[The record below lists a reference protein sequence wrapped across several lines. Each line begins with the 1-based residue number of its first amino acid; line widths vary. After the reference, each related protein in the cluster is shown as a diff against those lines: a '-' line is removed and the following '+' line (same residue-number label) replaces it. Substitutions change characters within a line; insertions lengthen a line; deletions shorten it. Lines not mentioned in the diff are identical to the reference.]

1 MTTNT
6 PGRSG
11 TDTTHATTTHATT
24 THATRLGAQAIA
36 AIALVVIVHTL
47 WLGRYPIIAPD
58 EGGWPLAVRNWADHG
73 LATFDY
79 YQAPVYHWI
88 LGLAF
93 RLFGPTVVVGRDTAA
108 IFTLLGLA
116 CFTGAAYRLTGD
128 RRTALWALLLL
139 GLDYA
144 TVLTDRRAYIEPFQM
159 FWMNALVFF
168 CLGRTRRDLVAA
180 ALATAGLLLTKANG
194 AFILVALVLASL
206 TDAPP
211 MDRERR
217 RRSWLALAAGAA
229 LAALVFAILAMHDPS
244 EFLKGWIATTR
255 GVPVRPGNGPGVVPA
270 VFRVGFIVID
280 PNFAFRILRV
290 LSTDAPFGVVLGTAG
305 AIMALFERRST
316 LIGWWFFLG
325 LAALIVQAVW
335 LENHLAVLYP
345 AMALGSAWFLAEMDR
360 TAMARHRFGVRWT
373 WASIVLVVVLVYD
386 VARFAGGVATTR
398 EPSRATVQ
406 WLDRHTQPSD
416 VVLAAPYIVMQ
427 RTTPAKSFWDL
438 VPPYLPAADS
448 LQAWHVRWLVVDR
461 KEWIGAMR
469 LQGAD
474 LGAFNNALAACC
486 TPVWPDTQSVDVTSS
501 SMPAFEVY
509 RVRTP

>member
-1 MTTNT
+1 MATNA
-6 PGRSG
+6 PGQSG
-11 TDTTHATTTHATT
+11 TGTTHATTPQATHF
-24 THATRLGAQAIA
+24 GAPAIA
-36 AIALVVIVHTL
+36 AIVLVVIVHTL
-47 WLGRYPIIAPD
+47 WLGRYPIIAAD
-58 EGGWPLAVRNWADHG
+58 EGGWPLAVRNWTEHG

-93 RLFGPTVVVGRDTAA
+93 RLFHPTVVIGRDTAA
-108 IFTLLGLA
+108 IFNLLGLA
-116 CFTGAAYRLTGD
+116 CFAGAAYRLTGD
-128 RRTALWALLLL
+128 RRTAFWALLLL

-168 CLGRTRRDLVAA
+168 FLGRSRRDLVAVAVA
-180 ALATAGLLLTKANG
+180 AAGLLLTKANG
-194 AFILVALVLASL
+194 AFIIVAVVLASL
-206 TDAPP
+206 SDVPA
-211 MDRERR
+211 MDRDSRR
-217 RRSWLALAAGAA
+217 WSWLALTAGVGIAVV
-229 LAALVFAILAMHDPS
+229 VFAILAVHDPS
-244 EFLKGWIATTR
+244 EFMKGWIATTR

-270 VFRVGFIVID
+270 VFRLGFIVID
-280 PNFAFRILRV
+280 PNFGFRILRV
-290 LSTDAPFGVVLGTAG
+290 LSTDAPFGVVLGAAG
-305 AIMALFERRST
+305 AIKALFERRAT

-360 TAMARHRFGVRWT
+360 TAMTRQRFGVRWT
-373 WASIVLVVVLVYD
+373 WASVVLVFVLVYD

-427 RTTPAKSFWDL
+427 RATPERSFWDL

-474 LGAFNNALAACC
+474 LGAFNTGLAACC
-486 TPVWPDTQSVDVTSS
+486 TPVWPDSQSVDVMSS
-501 SMPAFEVY
+501 AMPPFEVY

>member
-1 MTTNT
+1 MESMATNT
-6 PGRSG
+6 AGRPATDGPNESG
-11 TDTTHATTTHATT
+11 IGAT
-24 THATRLGAQAIA
+24 AIA
-36 AIALVVIVHTL
+36 AVVLVVVVHTL
-47 WLGRYPIIAPD
+47 WLGRYPIVAAD
-58 EGGWPLAVRNWADHG
+58 EGGWPLAVRNWAGQG

-93 RLFGPTVVVGRDTAA
+93 RIFQPTVVVGRDAA
-108 IFTLLGLA
+108 AVFNLLGLA
-116 CFTGAAYRLTGD
+116 CFTGAAYRLTGS

-168 CLGRTRRDLVAA
+168 FLGRSRRDLVCAA
-180 ALATAGLLLTKANG
+180 VAAAGLLLTKANG

-206 TDAPP
+206 TDVPA
-211 MDRERR
+211 MDRADR
-217 RRSWLALAAGAA
+217 RRSWTALGAGVALAAI
-229 LAALVFAILAMHDPS
+229 VFALLALHDPG
-244 EFLKGWIATTR
+244 EFLRGWIATTR

-280 PNFAFRILRV
+280 PNFGFRILRV
-290 LSTDAPFGVVLGTAG
+290 LSTDAPFGVVLGAAG
-305 AIMALFERRST
+305 AIMTLFERRAS

-360 TAMARHRFGVRWT
+360 TAMARRRFGVRWT
-373 WASIVLVVVLVYD
+373 WASIVLVCVLLYD
-386 VARFAGGVATTR
+386 VARFAGGVATTK

-406 WLDRHTQPSD
+406 WLDHHTEPSD

-427 RTTPAKSFWDL
+427 RATPQRSFWDL
-438 VPPYLPAADS
+438 VPPYLPAPDS
-448 LQAWHVRWLVVDR
+448 LRAWHVRWLVVDR
-461 KEWIGAMR
+461 KEWVGAMR
-469 LQGAD
+469 LQNAG
-474 LGAFNNALAACC
+474 LGAFNAALADCC
-486 TPVWPDTQSVDVTSS
+486 TPVWPDSQAVDVTSAG
-501 SMPAFEVY
+501 MPPFEVY
-509 RVRTP
+509 RVRAP

>member
-1 MTTNT
+1 MATNA

-11 TDTTHATTTHATT
+11 TGATQSSHASTRATQ
-24 THATRLGAQAIA
+24 LGAPAIA
-36 AIALVVIVHTL
+36 AVVLVVIVHTL
-47 WLGRYPIIAPD
+47 WLGRYPIVAAD
-58 EGGWPLAVRNWADHG
+58 EGGWPLAVRNWAEHG
-73 LATFDY
+73 VATFDY
-79 YQAPVYHWI
+79 YQAPAYHWI
-88 LGLAF
+88 LGVAF
-93 RLFGPTVVVGRDTAA
+93 RVFQPTVVIGRDTAA
-108 IFTLLGLA
+108 IFNLLGLA
-116 CFTGAAYRLTGD
+116 CFAGAAYRLTGD

-168 CLGRTRRDLVAA
+168 FLGRTRRDLMAAAVAA
-180 ALATAGLLLTKANG
+180 AGLLLTKANG

-206 TDAPP
+206 TDVPTI
-211 MDRERR
+211 DRDSR
-217 RRSWLALAAGAA
+217 RRSWLALGAGVGI
-229 LAALVFAILAMHDPS
+229 AALVFGLLALHDPS
-244 EFLKGWIATTR
+244 EFMKGWIATTR

-280 PNFAFRILRV
+280 PNFGFRILRV
-290 LSTDAPFGVVLGTAG
+290 LSTDAPFGVVLGAAG
-305 AIMALFERRST
+305 AIKALFERRAT

-360 TAMARHRFGVRWT
+360 TAMTRQRFGVRWT
-373 WASIVLVVVLVYD
+373 WASVVLAVVLVYD
-386 VARFAGGVATTR
+386 VARFGGGVATTH

-406 WLDRHTQPSD
+406 WLGRHTQSSD

-427 RTTPAKSFWDL
+427 RPTPERSFWDL
-438 VPPYLPAADS
+438 APPYLPAADS
-448 LQAWHVRWLVVDR
+448 LRAWHVQWLVVDR
-461 KEWIGAMR
+461 KEWVGAMR

-474 LGAFNNALAACC
+474 LGAFNTGLAACC
-486 TPVWPDTQSVDVTSS
+486 TPVWPDSQAVDVMSS
-501 SMPAFEVY
+501 AMPSFEVY
-509 RVRTP
+509 HVRAP

>member
-1 MTTNT
+1 MATNA
-6 PGRSG
+6 PGRPG
-11 TDTTHATTTHATT
+11 TATSHASPPHAA
-24 THATRLGAQAIA
+24 HVGVPAIA
-36 AIALVVIVHTL
+36 AVALVVIVHTL
-47 WLGRYPIIAPD
+47 WLGRYPIVAAD
-58 EGGWPLAVRNWADHG
+58 EGGWPLAVRNWAEHG

-79 YQAPVYHWI
+79 YQAPAYHWI

-93 RLFGPTVVVGRDTAA
+93 RLFHPTVVVGRDAAA
-108 IFTLLGLA
+108 IFNLLGLA

-168 CLGRTRRDLVAA
+168 FLGRTRRDVVATAVAA
-180 ALATAGLLLTKANG
+180 AGLLLTKANG
-194 AFILVALVLASL
+194 AFIFVALALASL
-206 TDAPP
+206 SDAPP
-211 MDRERR
+211 MDRTSR
-217 RRSWLALAAGAA
+217 RRSWLALAAGVAVA
-229 LAALVFAILAMHDPS
+229 GVVFAILALHDPS
-244 EFLKGWIATTR
+244 EFMKGWIATTR

-280 PNFAFRILRV
+280 PNFGFRILRV
-290 LSTDAPFGVVLGTAG
+290 LSTDAPFGVVLGVLG
-305 AIMALFERRST
+305 AIKALFERRAT

-360 TAMARHRFGVRWT
+360 TAMARQRFGVRWT
-373 WASIVLVVVLVYD
+373 WASVVLVVVLVYD

-406 WLDRHTQPSD
+406 WLDRHTPPSD

-427 RTTPAKSFWDL
+427 RATPEQSFWDL

-461 KEWIGAMR
+461 KEWVGAMR
-469 LQGAD
+469 QQGAD
-474 LGAFNNALAACC
+474 LGAFNSALSSCC
-486 TPVWPDTQSVDVTSS
+486 TPVWPDSQAVDVASP
-501 SMPAFEVY
+501 SMPPFEVY
-509 RVRTP
+509 RVRAP